1 MATATLTLTK
11 YDLFCLSRTD
21 NTTLQACKTL
31 IWGLLFMTLSMVLY
45 LYGFLYQLNDA
56 DSTSGWASG
65 LLPGRRVTRRWWTWA
80 GGGSPVLMA
89 SSRNLVSRG
98 WNPSRG
104 ALTPLV
110 SADILLNHHCENNI
124 SGQAWAS
131 GPSQWRPCTGD
142 QPQEQLSSC
151 SVYVNYPCDPIS
163 GADVSWWP
171 LDGDADY
178 KQTSLEPTPHTNTR
192 NLTFK

>member
-1 MATATLTLTK
+1 MATLTQTK
-11 YDLFCLSRTD
+11 YDLFCLSRTRQY
-21 NTTLQACKTL
+21 NPKIILFKTF
-31 IWGLLFMTLSMVLY
+31 GLGRLLCMDTEDIFYLLYFLFFT
-45 LYGFLYQLNDA
+45 A

-65 LLPGRRVTRRWWTWA
+65 LLPGRWVTRPWWTWA

-192 NLTFK
+192 NLTFI